1 MALQGGAIA
10 LIGSSIIIVGQ
21 DRRYEFVNNS
31 AVYKG
36 GAIYVSQISNMDF
49 ISAQS
54 YALFSLLTAI
64 IQSVFGT
71 GKIL

>member
-54 YALFSLLTAI
+54 YALFSVLTAI

-71 GKIL
+71 GKML